1 MNRIPSDVLDV
12 QRAAPYPAVS
22 AWVSANAGS
31 GKTHVLVQRVIRLLL
46 NDVSP
51 EMREDPLVKEV
62 SDQLGQ
68 IEKLVSFPPGKAPTV
83 EDVRKVNEAV
93 GHVMEQIQ
101 HKPDAQ

>member
-1 MNRIPSDVLDV
+1 VSSAVLQNYDERSAKV
-12 QRAAPYPAVS
+12 LRQPA
-22 AWVSANAGS
+22 
-31 GKTHVLVQRVIRLLL
+31 LVNFIHSKI

-68 IEKLVSFPPGKAPTV
+68 IEKLVSFPPGKAPTL